1 MILGWKRNTPAPQVG
16 RMRGAKKACPSAIR
30 SRAKTVEWLSEG
42 VFEPLYD
49 DVFRSRADKP
59 PFDAT
64 VLEEDQSRNA
74 ANIITIRY
82 RWIFVNVEFAH
93 FGAAGIILR
102 DALDRGGHHPARRAP
117 LRPEVHQHRLVRLEH
132 FVIKIA
138 VRQFQ
143 RVISCHAPS
152 LPPLRG
158 PSGCVLFR
166 RGPGLATSL
175 VEPFV
180 NLGILF
186 GRTRPRKIL
195 LHAVLHQPLPLFRLA
210 VGLEGLPERSEQ
222 SDRRILRKLEARA
235 RAALERFHRIVE
247 SAGGANDRHGAVLH
261 AVNLVEPA
269 WLVTRRHQ
277 EEVRPGLDP
286 VR

>member
-1 MILGWKRNTPAPQVG
+1 MILGWKRNSRAPRVE
-16 RMRGAKKACPSAIR
+16 RILGAKKAFPSDIR
-30 SRAKTVEWLSEG
+30 SRAEPVEGLSEE
-42 VFEPLYD
+42 VFEHFYD
-49 DVFRSRADKP
+49 AVFRSRADKL

-158 PSGCVLFR
+158 LSGC
-166 RGPGLATSL
+166 
-175 VEPFV
+175 
-180 NLGILF
+180 
-186 GRTRPRKIL
+186 
-195 LHAVLHQPLPLFRLA
+195 
-210 VGLEGLPERSEQ
+210 
-222 SDRRILRKLEARA
+222 
-235 RAALERFHRIVE
+235 
-247 SAGGANDRHGAVLH
+247 
-261 AVNLVEPA
+261 
-269 WLVTRRHQ
+269 
-277 EEVRPGLDP
+277 
-286 VR
+286 